1 MSEDNNA
8 SGQNIDPL
16 IQSAY
21 LTGYMRGYYDAISV
35 TTSDNVAR
43 YGEIEKAI
51 KGRLNAE
58 QVEEAVLSVDGMAD
72 ELESETE
79 EKNEEELSDAKIV
92 QLKEEIEAEI
102 AEIDPEP
109 KKKPGRPKNFKN
121 KAKRKAEIEPPRS
134 ADPPAPETPVENT
147 EDNRP
152 AHERLAEAIDKD
164 PNLGVILG
172 V

>member
-102 AEIDPEP
+102 AEIDPSP
-109 KKKPGRPKNFKN
+109 K
-121 KAKRKAEIEPPRS
+121 RS
-134 ADPPAPETPVENT
+134 
-147 EDNRP
+147 
-152 AHERLAEAIDKD
+152 
-164 PNLGVILG
+164 LGVRKF
-172 V
+172 